1 MYVGALK
8 DADFESKNFF
18 LKFSPKVHILGKLGP
33 KTLNCFV
40 LNETR
45 YERVFKGDG
54 SEFDNCFLK
63 SCSEN
68 IIFGQAFLS
77 FSF

>member
-8 DADFESKNFF
+8 DADFEFRIFF
-18 LKFSPKVHILGKLGP
+18 LNSLPKVHFLGKRGP

-45 YERVFKGDG
+45 YVRVFKGDG

-63 SCSEN
+63 FCSQN